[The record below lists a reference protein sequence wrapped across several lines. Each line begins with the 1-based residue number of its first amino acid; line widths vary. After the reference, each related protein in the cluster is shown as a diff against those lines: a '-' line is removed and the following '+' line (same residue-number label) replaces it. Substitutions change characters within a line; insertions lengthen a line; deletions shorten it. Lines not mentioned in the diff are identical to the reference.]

1 MVINVFAIRPLL
13 DFRSYPNRCY
23 GTRHGKDQAVRRI
36 GRMTCPYNHCVFTR
50 LCMYVGFLVCATF
63 DDKAIAVEWS

>member
-23 GTRHGKDQAVRRI
+23 GNRYAIDQAVRRI
-36 GRMTCPYNHCVFTR
+36 GRRPCPYDHCVFSG
-50 LCMYVGFLVCATF
+50 LCLCDGFLVCATF
-63 DDKAIAVEWS
+63 DDNVIAVEW